1 MKNMNVKGK
10 NVSKANVRIDVVVT
24 WTSSVGSMQ
33 TLTNDWQAINN
44 IVVVVIDSALPSL
57 YCANLYSLSLYTHRS
72 CDIVPLYVHIFSCWD
87 VSVRWSWV
95 ALQLPKSEQRMCLV
109 TTYLKSYR

>member
-10 NVSKANVRIDVVVT
+10 IVSKANVRIDVVVT

-57 YCANLYSLSLYTHRS
+57 YCANLYSLSIH
-72 CDIVPLYVHIFSCWD
+72 IVPVTSCHC
-87 VSVRWSWV
+87 
-95 ALQLPKSEQRMCLV
+95 MC
-109 TTYLKSYR
+109 TYLVVGMFPCDGREWHYNCQSRNNECVLLRHIWSLIV